1 MEGRE
6 QIYSSKPLSDTLSRQ
21 VQNSCIAAY
30 SPVWRLKLWVL
41 TKKFTAMKAII
52 QATMKLLL
60 RDANL
65 SRLIDCSLE
74 YPPDIMTLTDVK
86 KFDELHTTNPQIKKK

>member
-21 VQNSCIAAY
+21 GQNSCIAAY

-41 TKKFTAMKAII
+41 TKKFTAKAAIV

-60 RDANL
+60 REANL
-65 SRLIDCSLE
+65 SRLIDRSSE
-74 YPPDIMTLTDVK
+74 YPPDIMSVTDVK
-86 KFDELHTTNPQIKKK
+86 QLDELQTTNPQM

>member
-41 TKKFTAMKAII
+41 TKKFTAMKAIV
-52 QATMKLLL
+52 QATIKLIE
-60 RDANL
+60 RGTF
-65 SRLIDCSLE
+65 IDS
-74 YPPDIMTLTDVK
+74 Y
-86 KFDELHTTNPQIKKK
+86 